1 MGLHRRPLVLYKLQ
15 YNIPGVTKQLI
26 FQKARIILDVQ
37 LVIEQDLFGGGTNVS
52 RS

>member
-1 MGLHRRPLVLYKLQ
+1 MGLHQRPLVLYKLQ
-15 YNIPGVTKQLI
+15 YNIAGVTKQFI